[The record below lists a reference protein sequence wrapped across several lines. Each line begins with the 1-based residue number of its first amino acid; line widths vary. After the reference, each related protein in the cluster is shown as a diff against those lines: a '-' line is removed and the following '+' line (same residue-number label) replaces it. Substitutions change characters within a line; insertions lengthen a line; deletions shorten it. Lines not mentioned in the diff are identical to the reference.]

1 MTYDAVVLG
10 AGPAGYV
17 CAIRLAQLGKKTA
30 IVEGKDLGGVC
41 LNVGCIPS
49 KALIAA
55 SRFVKKSREAHKM
68 GIDVGEAKVDILKMI
83 AWKDSIVGQ
92 LTGGVKVLLEKNG
105 VTIVRGFGKVISPS
119 QVQVEGPES
128 TILETKNIV
137 VATGSRPIEIPG
149 FPFDG
154 ENVWSS
160 TDALAPTQLPKR
172 LLVIGGGVIGLE
184 LGLVYHALG
193 VELRV
198 VEFMDRILPGLD
210 AELSKEMGRSLKKK
224 KIPVHLGAKAL
235 GYSQRDGSL
244 LVQVDLGKGKT
255 EEFACD
261 AILSSVGRAPN
272 GKGLGL
278 EETGVDVTD
287 RGFVSVDPQQRTR
300 IPSIFAIGDI
310 TGQPMLAHK
319 GSAEGLVAAAVIA
332 GDPGA
337 AFDPA
342 GIPGVVFTDPEIA
355 TVGLTE
361 EEAKEHGFEIGIG
374 KFPFRASGRALSLM
388 EPEGWVKIITDKKTD
403 KILGVH
409 MIGPEVTELIGEG
422 TLALEAGLTAED
434 IAMTIHAHPTL
445 PEAIMEAAENVH
457 KMAVH
462 VLN

>member
-17 CAIRLAQLGKKTA
+17 CAIRLAQLGMKTA

-55 SRFVKKSREAHKM
+55 SRFVKKSHEAHKM
-68 GIDVGEAKVDILKMI
+68 GIEVGEVKVDIGKMI
-83 AWKDSIVGQ
+83 AWKNTIVGQ

-105 VTIVRGFGKVISPS
+105 VTIVRGFGKVVSPN
-119 QVQVEGPES
+119 QVEVQGPES
-128 TILETKNIV
+128 QVLDAKNLVI
-137 VATGSRPIEIPG
+137 ATGSRPIEIPG
-149 FPFDG
+149 FAFDG
-154 ENVWSS
+154 KHVWSS
-160 TDALAPTQLPKR
+160 TDALAPTALPKS

-193 VELRV
+193 SELRV

-224 KIPVHLGAKAL
+224 KIPVHLGAKAK
-235 GYSQRDGSL
+235 GYSQKGGTL
-244 LVQVDLGKGKT
+244 AVQVDVGGGKI

-272 GKGLGL
+272 GQGLGL
-278 EETGVDVTD
+278 EEVGVEVTD
-287 RGFVSVDPQQRTR
+287 RGFVPVDAQQRTR
-300 IPSIFAIGDI
+300 VPSIFAIGDI

-319 GSAEGLVAAAVIA
+319 GSAEGLVAAGVIA
-332 GDPGA
+332 GDTGA

-361 EEAKEHGFEIGIG
+361 EEAKAQGFEIGVG

-388 EPEGWVKIITDKKTD
+388 EPEGWVKIITDKLTD

-462 VLN
+462 ILN

>member
-1 MTYDAVVLG
+1 MIYDAVVLG

-17 CAIRLAQLGKKTA
+17 CAIRLAQLGMKTA

-55 SRFVKKSREAHKM
+55 ARFVQKSQEAHKM
-68 GIDVGEAKVDILKMI
+68 GIEIGEAKVDVGKLI
-83 AWKDSIVGQ
+83 AWKDSIVKQ

-105 VTIVRGFGKVISPS
+105 VTIVRGFGTVTSPN
-119 QVQVEGPES
+119 QVQVNGPQAQV
-128 TILETKNIV
+128 LETHNIV
-137 VATGSRPIEIPG
+137 VATGSRPVEIPG
-149 FPFDG
+149 FAFDG
-154 ENVWSS
+154 KNVWSS
-160 TDALAPTQLPKR
+160 TDALAPKHLPKS

-193 VELRV
+193 TELRV
-198 VEFMDRILPGLD
+198 VEFMDRVLPGLD

-224 KIPVHLGAKAL
+224 KIPVHLGAKAM
-235 GYSQRDGSL
+235 GYTEKDGTIM
-244 LVQVDLGKGKT
+244 VKVDLGGGKV

-278 EETGVDVTD
+278 EEVGVEVSD
-287 RGFVSVDPQQRTR
+287 RGFVSVDAQQRTKV
-300 IPSIFAIGDI
+300 PSIFAIGDI

-319 GSAEGLVAAAVIA
+319 GSAEGLVAAGVIA
-332 GDPGA
+332 GDTGA
-337 AFDPA
+337 AFDPV

-361 EEAKEHGFEIGIG
+361 EEAKAQGFEVGIG

-388 EPEGWVKIITDKKTD
+388 EPEGWVKIITDKQTD
-403 KILGVH
+403 KVLGVH

-457 KMAVH
+457 RMAVH
-462 VLN
+462 ILN